1 MFRKT
6 FPLHVHCNNNL
17 NWPQKWNQNSIIL
30 QKLLKEI
37 GCTTPFELDR
47 SQVCTNATKGKM
59 AINLRNKYSLNHT
72 CLYPCQYLSDF
83 SFTTAEGGN
92 WFLFSEF
99 CQVHET
105 RLTYTELDLL
115 AALGGY
121 IGLFLG
127 VSLFHLRDGI
137 VFLIR
142 KIIH

>member
-1 MFRKT
+1 M
-6 FPLHVHCNNNL
+6 
-17 NWPQKWNQNSIIL
+17 
-30 QKLLKEI
+30 LKEV
-37 GCTTPFELDR
+37 GCTTPFDLDR

-59 AINLRNKYSLNHT
+59 AIELYYKYNLNST

-83 SFTTAEGGN
+83 SFTTAEGHTN

-99 CQVHET
+99 GQVHET

-137 VFLIR
+137 IYVIR